1 MRRRLSNDFLL
12 PTMITFLNDRD
23 WQTRA
28 AFFRDVACMAA
39 HAGFAGMEAFLLPC
53 VEQAR
58 LYAALFEKLH
68 VLLGN
73 LNILCCS
80 LRPWHA
86 HGHDARCV
94 DLVAQLCRAPHR
106 WHDMMLCMSR
116 PCVCSCM

>member
-1 MRRRLSNDFLL
+1 MRCPRRLSNDFLL

-58 LYAALFEKLH
+58 LIRKPHAIHY
-68 VLLGN
+68 
-73 LNILCCS
+73 ICCKYE
-80 LRPWHA
+80 A
-86 HGHDARCV
+86 G
-94 DLVAQLCRAPHR
+94 
-106 WHDMMLCMSR
+106 
-116 PCVCSCM
+116 